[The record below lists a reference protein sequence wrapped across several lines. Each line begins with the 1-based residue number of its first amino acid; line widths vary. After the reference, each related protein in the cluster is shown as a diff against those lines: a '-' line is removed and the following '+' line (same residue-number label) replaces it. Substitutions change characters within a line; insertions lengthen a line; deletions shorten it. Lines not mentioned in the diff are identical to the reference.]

1 MFAFTSRALSLWRTA
16 ACTGAAALRHP
27 AVVQRSAAKSLVTA
41 ADSGTAQRGRAA
53 LYCAAATAGF
63 GVTLVSA
70 YQPAQTAQDVSPGP
84 FDTLTELPDDAKAF
98 LDEIQRAKDRAK
110 RAIDSNDLAAAE
122 QAYLQA
128 LAAARKVD
136 QMHTGGELNNLAEIC
151 RLQGKYDASAAYF
164 LEAVELMHSVY
175 GEKHGLVGFLSH
187 NLGRVRKDQKDWKE
201 ARRWYERAVAVRRST
216 EEAAPLAESLA
227 ELSGVCS
234 RLSDLS
240 AAVSAMEE
248 CISVSETLP
257 PDQCSVA
264 VVVRRRWQ
272 LTQWLLQLGRT
283 AHAETTQRNGLQYA
297 LERQTRRE
305 AASHASRTRI
315 DAVQLSQWTLARTL
329 VKVRKDA
336 EAANVFRAAIDAKIK
351 GELQG
356 NDVHRALRPML
367 NEYRDALVA
376 ARLHEQAEDVAM
388 WLGRL
393 ETR

>member
-1 MFAFTSRALSLWRTA
+1 MLAFTSRRSACLRRRA
-16 ACTGAAALRHP
+16 ASAAAASLHRP
-27 AVVQRSAAKSLVTA
+27 IVYAAVGKALTA
-41 ADSGTAQRGRAA
+41 GSSNAQGGRAA
-53 LYCAAATAGF
+53 LRRVAAVAGL
-63 GVTLVSA
+63 GLTLASTQHAVLA
-70 YQPAQTAQDVSPGP
+70 AQDVSPGP
-84 FDTLTELPDDAKAF
+84 FDTLTELPEDAKAF

-110 RAIDSNDLAAAE
+110 RAIDSNDLVAAE

-175 GEKHGLVGFLSH
+175 GENHGLVGFLSH

-201 ARRWYERAVAVRRST
+201 ARRWYERAAAVRRST

-234 RLSDLS
+234 RLTDLT
-240 AAVSAMEE
+240 AAVAAMEE

-257 PDQCSVA
+257 PDQCSVT

-272 LTQWLLQLGRT
+272 LTQWLLQLERT

-297 LERQTRRE
+297 LERQGQRDT
-305 AASHASRTRI
+305 AQHASRTRI

-329 VKVRKDA
+329 VKLRKDT
-336 EAANVFRAAIDAKIK
+336 EAATVFRAAIDAKVA

-356 NDVHRALRPML
+356 NSLHRALRPML

-376 ARLHEQAEDVAM
+376 ARLHEQAEEVVI
-388 WLGRL
+388 WLGKL
-393 ETR
+393 KT

>member
-1 MFAFTSRALSLWRTA
+1 MSRMIRLFRRTA
-16 ACTGAAALRHP
+16 ASAAAAPLRRP
-27 AVVQRSAAKSLVTA
+27 VARAAMSTAVAANA
-41 ADSGTAQRGRAA
+41 GGTARAA
-53 LYCAAATAGF
+53 RRGAAATAVL
-63 GVTLVSA
+63 GVALASTPQA
-70 YQPAQTAQDVSPGP
+70 AQAAQDASPGP
-84 FDTLTELPDDAKAF
+84 FETLTELPEDAKAF

-110 RAIDSNDLAAAE
+110 RAIDGNDLAAAE
-122 QAYLQA
+122 QAYVQA

-136 QMHTGGELNNLAEIC
+136 QMHTGGELNNLAEVC
-151 RLQGKYDASAAYF
+151 RLQRKYDASAAYF

-175 GEKHGLVGFLSH
+175 GENHGLVGFLSH

-201 ARRWYERAVAVRRST
+201 ARRWYERAAAVRRST
-216 EEAAPLAESLA
+216 EEAGPLAESLA

-234 RLSDLS
+234 RLADLT
-240 AAVSAMEE
+240 AAVAAMEE

-297 LERQTRRE
+297 LERQNQRD
-305 AASHASRTRI
+305 AAQPASRTRL

-329 VKVRKDA
+329 AKLRKDN
-336 EAANVFRAAIDAKIK
+336 EAATVFRAAIDAKIS

-356 NDVHRALRPML
+356 NDLHRGLRPML

-376 ARLHEQAEDVAM
+376 ARLHEQAEEVAT
-388 WLGRL
+388 WLGKL
-393 ETR
+393 KT

>member
-1 MFAFTSRALSLWRTA
+1 MFPLRSRSVRLFRRTA
-16 ACTGAAALRHP
+16 ASAAAAPSRRPVARAAMSTAVAAHP
-27 AVVQRSAAKSLVTA
+27 GGTARAARRSA
-41 ADSGTAQRGRAA
+41 
-53 LYCAAATAGF
+53 AAATAGL
-63 GVTLVSA
+63 GLALASIRQA
-70 YQPAQTAQDVSPGP
+70 AQAAQGASPGP
-84 FDTLTELPDDAKAF
+84 FETLTELPEDAKAF

-110 RAIDSNDLAAAE
+110 RAIDANDLAAAE
-122 QAYLQA
+122 KAYVQA

-136 QMHTGGELNNLAEIC
+136 QMHTGGELNNLAEVC

-175 GEKHGLVGFLSH
+175 GENHGLVGFLSH

-201 ARRWYERAVAVRRST
+201 ARRWYERAAAVRRST
-216 EEAAPLAESLA
+216 EEAGPLAESLA
-227 ELSGVCS
+227 DLSGVCS
-234 RLSDLS
+234 RLADLT
-240 AAVSAMEE
+240 AAAAAMEE

-264 VVVRRRWQ
+264 VIVRRRWQ

-297 LERQTRRE
+297 LERQRQSD
-305 AASHASRTRI
+305 AAQPASRTRL

-329 VKVRKDA
+329 TKLRKDT
-336 EAANVFRAAIDAKIK
+336 EAATVFRAAIDAIIT

-356 NDVHRALRPML
+356 NDLHRRLRPML

-376 ARLHEQAEDVAM
+376 ARLHDQAEEVAT
-388 WLGRL
+388 WLGKL
-393 ETR
+393 ET